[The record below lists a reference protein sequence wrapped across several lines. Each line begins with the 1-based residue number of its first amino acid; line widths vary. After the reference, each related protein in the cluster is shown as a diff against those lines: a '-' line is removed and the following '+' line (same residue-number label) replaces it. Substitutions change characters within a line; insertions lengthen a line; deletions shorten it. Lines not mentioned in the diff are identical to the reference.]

1 MGNVFGVDLAKNLV
15 DGVGPNGHARVGNDD
30 LEGFARRLARWVGR
44 VPFEGSGGSEKPLR
58 AARAKAGFPAI
69 RIDPRRARAF
79 ATSLR
84 RLAKI
89 DRVDASVIREMARR
103 LDLPGC
109 PPETE
114 EVSQLKALQP
124 RRRQRV
130 EDARREKICL
140 G

>member
-1 MGNVFGVDLAKNLV
+1 MKSRFV
-15 DGVGPNGHARVGNDD
+15 R
-30 LEGFARRLARWVGR
+30 R
-44 VPFEGSGGSEKPLR
+44 VPRPVFRRSALIR
-58 AARAKAGFPAI
+58 AG
-69 RIDPRRARAF
+69 RAF

-89 DRVDASVIREMARR
+89 DRVDASMIREMARR